1 MSYTQFAISNL
12 RSDKVQMKQDG
23 TITFTVNVKNT
34 GKCAGAETVQLYIH
48 DVKASVDRPQKEL
61 KGFQKVYLQPG
72 ESKDISITIS
82 KEALS
87 FYDETSSSWKAE
99 AGKFEALVGNAAD
112 NLKLKKAF
120 ELF

>member
-1 MSYTQFAISNL
+1 MLFRSN
-12 RSDKVQMKQDG
+12 
-23 TITFTVNVKNT
+23 
-34 GKCAGAETVQLYIH
+34 
-48 DVKASVDRPQKEL
+48 ASVDRPQKEL

-72 ESKDISITIS
+72 ESKDISITIN

-87 FYDETSSSWKAE
+87 FYDESSSSWKAE

>member
-1 MSYTQFAISNL
+1 MPFDYPTKVHNRLKL
-12 RSDKVQMKQDG
+12 RHPSFSEWNM
-23 TITFTVNVKNT
+23 
-34 GKCAGAETVQLYIH
+34 
-48 DVKASVDRPQKEL
+48 

-87 FYDETSSSWKAE
+87 FYDEASSSWKAE

>member
-1 MSYTQFAISNL
+1 MPWKSRT
-12 RSDKVQMKQDG
+12 
-23 TITFTVNVKNT
+23 
-34 GKCAGAETVQLYIH
+34 
-48 DVKASVDRPQKEL
+48 RPQKEL

-87 FYDETSSSWKAE
+87 FYDEASSSWKAE

>member
-1 MSYTQFAISNL
+1 M
-12 RSDKVQMKQDG
+12 
-23 TITFTVNVKNT
+23 NT
-34 GKCAGAETVQLYIH
+34 AGMPIH
-48 DVKASVDRPQKEL
+48 TASVSERLSPDIYELWASAMNVSSITDTAEITSRAAFLLFLPSVSATMKKQKKL
-61 KGFQKVYLQPG
+61 NTAAA
-72 ESKDISITIS
+72 SSITIS

-87 FYDETSSSWKAE
+87 FYDEASSSWKAE